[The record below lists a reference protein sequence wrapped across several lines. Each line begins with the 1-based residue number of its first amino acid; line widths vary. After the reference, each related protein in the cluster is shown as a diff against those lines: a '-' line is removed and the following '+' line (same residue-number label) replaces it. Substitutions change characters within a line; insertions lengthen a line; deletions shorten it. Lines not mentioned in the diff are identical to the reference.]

1 MTACVFPKL
10 AQRPCGAL
18 ELDALAV
25 AWHKHCH
32 AAKAANPFL
41 DPEFCRAEIGK
52 AQRARGWEWSYGG
65 YLEDRRHLWAGSY
78 LDRTGNYL
86 HLGLDL
92 NAPSGTLV
100 AATQEACVM
109 LIDTDSDQ
117 AGGWGTRIFLL
128 PVRPDGEPL
137 LLIYAHIRAVLCR
150 VGQTVLPG
158 EIVAEVDDP
167 PSNGNW
173 YPHLHVQA
181 IRKALFEEILTERF
195 EELDG
200 YGPPGLIA
208 NLRVDYPDPTRFAL
222 GLR

>member
-1 MTACVFPKL
+1 MSPCVFPGL
-10 AQRPCGAL
+10 AQAPHGELA
-18 ELDALAV
+18 LDALAI
-25 AWHKHCH
+25 AWRKNCPD
-32 AAKAANPFL
+32 AKAVNPFL
-41 DPEFCRAEIGK
+41 DPAFCRAEIGK

-100 AATQEACVM
+100 ATTHAARVM

-128 PVRPDGEPL
+128 PLRHDGEPL
-137 LLIYAHIRAVLCR
+137 LLIYAHIRAVRCR
-150 VGQTVLPG
+150 VGQPVLPG

-181 IRKALFEEILTERF
+181 IRKALFEDILTERF

-200 YGPPGLIA
+200 YGPPGLIE
-208 NLRVDYPDPTRFAL
+208 NLRCDYPDPTLFAL
-222 GLR
+222 GPH

>member
-1 MTACVFPKL
+1 MSPCVFPGL
-10 AQRPCGAL
+10 AETPCGEL

-25 AWHKHCH
+25 EWRKNCPD
-32 AAKAANPFL
+32 AKETNPFL
-41 DPEFCRAEIGK
+41 DPIFCREEIGK

-65 YLEDRRHLWAGSY
+65 YLEDRRHVWAGSY

-100 AATQEACVM
+100 TATLEARVM

-117 AGGWGTRIFLL
+117 AGGWGTRIFLAPL
-128 PVRPDGEPL
+128 QHDSEPI
-137 LLIYAHIRAVLCR
+137 LLIYAHIRAVRCL
-150 VGQTVLPG
+150 VGQPVLPG
-158 EIVAEVDDP
+158 EIMAEVDDP

-181 IRKALFEEILTERF
+181 IRKALFDDILTERF

-200 YGPPGLIA
+200 YGPPRFFDSLHH
-208 NLRVDYPDPTRFAL
+208 DYPDPTLLVL
-222 GLR
+222 GKH

>member
-1 MTACVFPKL
+1 MSPCVFPEL
-10 AQRPCGAL
+10 AQAPCGELA
-18 ELDALAV
+18 LDALAV
-25 AWHKHCH
+25 EWRKHCPG
-32 AAKAANPFL
+32 AKAANPFL
-41 DPEFCRAEIGK
+41 DPVFCRDVIGQ

-65 YLEDRRHLWAGSY
+65 YLEDRRHVWAGSY
-78 LDRTGNYL
+78 LDRTGNYI

-100 AATQEACVM
+100 AATCQARVM

-117 AGGWGTRIFLL
+117 AGGWGTRIFLA
-128 PVRPDGEPL
+128 PSQPDREPL
-137 LLIYAHIRAVLCR
+137 LLIYAHIRAVRCQ

-158 EIVAEVDDP
+158 EIVAAVDDP

-181 IRKALFEEILTERF
+181 IRKTLFEEILTERF

-200 YGPPGLIA
+200 YGPPSLVA
-208 NLRVDYPDPTRFAL
+208 SLRDDYPDPTPFAF
-222 GLR
+222 GTN

>member
-1 MTACVFPKL
+1 M
-10 AQRPCGAL
+10 PCGKL

-25 AWHKHCH
+25 EWRKNCPD
-32 AAKAANPFL
+32 AKGANPFL
-41 DPEFCRAEIGK
+41 DPAFCRDEIGK
-52 AQRARGWEWSYGG
+52 AQRARGWDWSYGG
-65 YLEDRRHLWAGSY
+65 YLEDRRHVWAGSY

-100 AATQEACVM
+100 DATHEARVM

-117 AGGWGTRIFLL
+117 AGGWGTRVFLAPL
-128 PVRPDGEPL
+128 RNDGEPL
-137 LLIYAHIRAVLCR
+137 LLIYAHICAVRCR
-150 VGQTVLPG
+150 VGQLVQPG

-181 IRKALFEEILTERF
+181 IRKAHFENILTERF

-200 YGPPGLIA
+200 YGPPSLIET
-208 NLRVDYPDPTRFAL
+208 LRYDYPDPTLFVL
-222 GLR
+222 GTH